1 MANVCGFAFCSFK
14 CSCKGFSGK
23 GSGKRFSGKGVANVL
38 VAKVWQRCYA
48 TKTKGKRSATRLP
61 LNTPLQP
68 PTFATT
74 NVCHKHP
81 FTTSFASRQDF
92 SAIIVMWKFFWI
104 KAAPLPHLCHNRGYL
119 CSFLRVSATRLSIF
133 FIVLPFAG
141 QVNTRNASFCF
152 CFKGLVSG
160 KHRVS
165 HAISFRSGNSW
176 QLQLIVFRVV

>member
-1 MANVCGFAFCSFK
+1 MFVALHFCSFK

-81 FTTSFASRQDF
+81 FTASFASRQDF
-92 SAIIVMWKFFWI
+92 SAIIVMS
-104 KAAPLPHLCHNRGYL
+104 NVE
-119 CSFLRVSATRLSIF
+119 VSPNKSS
-133 FIVLPFAG
+133 PFATPVPQLWFVQFSSG
-141 QVNTRNASFCF
+141 QCHAPFDFFHCVAFCWP
-152 CFKGLVSG
+152 G
-160 KHRVS
+160 
-165 HAISFRSGNSW
+165 
-176 QLQLIVFRVV
+176 